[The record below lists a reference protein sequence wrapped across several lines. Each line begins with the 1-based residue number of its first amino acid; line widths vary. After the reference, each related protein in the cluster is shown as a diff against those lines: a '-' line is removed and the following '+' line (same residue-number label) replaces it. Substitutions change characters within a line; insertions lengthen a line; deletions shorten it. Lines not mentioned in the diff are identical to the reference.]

1 MAARDIALQA
11 VVSARRLS
19 ASCSTTLAERDG
31 QPRSCSRSSNPRRK
45 QQTSSNTPANSGP
58 HASSAN
64 RTRCRDATIRSVI
77 SPTLFPR
84 ELPPVGVVQL
94 EVTRGVNCARVKS
107 ARNFSPATNCVGSI
121 MARPSRPL
129 RRASHA
135 NGLSL
140 SFIRTRATPA
150 SVMMS
155 CTARSRCRALK
166 ALTSGPATVA
176 AVPCGLRLRRR
187 V

>member
-45 QQTSSNTPANSGP
+45 QQTSSSTPANSGP
-58 HASSAN
+58 HASNAS

-77 SPTLFPR
+77 SPAPFPPER
-84 ELPPVGVVQL
+84 PPVGVVQL
-94 EVTRGVNCARVKS
+94 DVTRGVSCARVKS
-107 ARNFSPATNCVGSI
+107 ARSFSPATNCIGSI
-121 MARPSRPL
+121 MARPSRPF

-135 NGLSL
+135 SGLSL

-155 CTARSRCRALK
+155 CGARSRCRALK
-166 ALTSGPATVA
+166 ALMSGADTVA
-176 AVPCGLRLRRR
+176 ESRRGLPLRRR
-187 V
+187 T